1 MTPGVGEE
9 AAIVGRGSDLPET
22 RGTLAAG
29 IARWGR
35 RLIPDPERAE
45 RLAGA
50 LQADAAQAR
59 GRPVDEHTL
68 RQLEAVCHRTARH
81 LTLELAAPAEPD
93 RDVAGWPAVP
103 PEVVRRRGGFISR
116 VHRFDD
122 GLGLLRIDGFDDVSV
137 AADHVLGAF
146 AVLAGVDGLILD
158 LRANGGGALST
169 LTLTAE
175 YVLGTGVEQLSTVR
189 FRDRPER
196 QWWTTGLLGRDRLP
210 THVPVAVLIGPGT
223 YSSGEALAYH
233 LHTRGR
239 VRLFGRRTP
248 GAADHVTPVRVTPS
262 VVALIPEGTPT
273 DAVSGTNW
281 EGKGVGP
288 DVDCP
293 ADEAQAVAMA
303 WLLDVTSRAG

>member
-1 MTPGVGEE
+1 MTPGVDDQ
-9 AAIVGRGSDLPET
+9 AAIVGRGSDVPET
-22 RGTLAAG
+22 SGPLAAG

-45 RLAGA
+45 RLADD
-50 LQADAAQAR
+50 LRADAAETG
-59 GRPVDEHTL
+59 GRPVDEHML
-68 RQLEAVCHRTARH
+68 GQLEAVCHRTARH

-93 RDVAGWPAVP
+93 RDVVGWPAVP

-116 VHRFDD
+116 VLRLDD
-122 GLGLLRIDGFDDVSV
+122 GCGLLRIDGFDDGSV
-137 AADHVLGAF
+137 AAGHVLGAF

-175 YVLGTGVEQLSTVR
+175 YVLGTGVEHLSTVR

-196 QWWTTGLLGRDRLP
+196 RWWTTGLLGRTRLP
-210 THVPVAVLIGPGT
+210 TDVPVAVLIGPGT
-223 YSSGEALAYH
+223 YFSGEALAYH
-233 LHTRGR
+233 LHTRDR
-239 VRLFGRRTP
+239 VRLFGHRTP

-281 EGKGVGP
+281 EGTGVGP
-288 DVDCP
+288 DVECP
-293 ADEAQAVAMA
+293 ADEAEAVAMA
-303 WLLDVTSRAG
+303 WLLDVMGRAG